1 MARVRYNYKYI
12 QQFQEWDIRTQQFL
26 QPVSILIKGKKL
38 IHLLEITAEAIKTTK
53 TKGHT
58 VETNIVVCHLPRL
71 HETAPDYEKT
81 IKALFDESR
90 DTWWHDVMKS
100 ASDECKYFFL
110 FDMNYLYE
118 DQSDLT

>member
-1 MARVRYNYKYI
+1 MGYKNPTI
-12 QQFQEWDIRTQQFL
+12 FTT
-26 QPVSILIKGKKL
+26 VSILIKGKKL
-38 IHLLEITAEAIKTTK
+38 IHLLEITAEAIKKTK

-100 ASDECKYFFL
+100 ASDECKYFF
-110 FDMNYLYE
+110 FYLI
-118 DQSDLT
+118 